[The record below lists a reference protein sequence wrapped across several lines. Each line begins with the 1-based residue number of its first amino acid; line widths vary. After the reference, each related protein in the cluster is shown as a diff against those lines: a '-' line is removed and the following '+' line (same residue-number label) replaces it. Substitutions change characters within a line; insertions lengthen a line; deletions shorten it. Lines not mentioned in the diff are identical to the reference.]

1 MSKEIRIKQFH
12 PYKYTLPLVDVF
24 EGAWDIVL
32 PPLKPVV
39 ISLAILLP
47 PPPSLMPDM
56 EVVSEGRVAIKIR
69 IPPPGLLREE
79 MKEFIK
85 AVAYPFYQYW
95 TEAQQILDKQGEFIS
110 NSYRKI

>member
-1 MSKEIRIKQFH
+1 MSKEITIEQFH
-12 PYKYTLPLVDVF
+12 PYKYTLPSVDIF

-32 PPLKPVV
+32 PPLKPIVS
-39 ISLAILLP
+39 SLAILLP

-56 EVVSEGRVAIKIR
+56 EVVSEGKVAIKIK
-69 IPPPGLLREE
+69 IPPPGLLLEE
-79 MKEFIK
+79 MEEFIH

-95 TEAQQILDKQGEFIS
+95 MEAQQILNKQGDFMS